1 MVNLAITPDKSRRH
15 LSQIEIASELQI
27 SKGTI
32 SKILVNSDLKC
43 YHQIQCHKLTE
54 GHREAR
60 IEKAKA
66 FISHFAEN
74 GEWKNIW
81 FSDEAHFSLHV
92 PLNCQNEGIYCE
104 VMLKTDIPAED
115 LLIQYDKQQP
125 SLLCYATVS
134 WHGKS
139 KLHFIEGF
147 ADNQENIPVSQR
159 RKKTVNQFVC
169 TQEMSSHVQ

>member
-1 MVNLAITPDKSRRH
+1 M
-15 LSQIEIASELQI
+15 LSSVINVI
-27 SKGTI
+27 
-32 SKILVNSDLKC
+32 
-43 YHQIQCHKLTE
+43 IQCHKLTE
-54 GHREAR
+54 GHREAC

-66 FISHFAEN
+66 FINHFAEN

-92 PLNCQNEGIYCE
+92 PLNGQNERFYCE

-139 KLHFIEGF
+139 ELRFIEGF
-147 ADNQENIPVSQR
+147 ADNQENIPV
-159 RKKTVNQFVC
+159 
-169 TQEMSSHVQ
+169 